1 MNIFALVDC
10 NNFYV
15 SCERVFNPGLNGK
28 PVIVLSNNDG
38 CAVALS
44 EEAKPYVTMGAP
56 IFECM
61 DIVKKHKIHLYSSN
75 YTLYADMSHRVHEV
89 LSQFS
94 PHIENYSIDESFLSL
109 DGFEKT
115 EHTAYGREIRAR
127 VLRWTGIPVSV
138 GIGPTK
144 TLAKIANKLAKK
156 NKMCQGVLDITN
168 HPRIDDFLASVEVRD
183 VWGVG
188 WQYTKFLRRH
198 GIKTALDLKKA
209 HDGFI
214 RKHMTVQGLRT
225 VWELRGISCIDLEE
239 AIPDKKQIVSSRSFG
254 KDIEDYKDVSEAI
267 ATYATRAAEKL
278 REQKSICGYISVW
291 VETNRFKPENP
302 QYSNIIS
309 CRLPE
314 PTAYTPILIKYALRL
329 LSRIYR
335 EGYVYKKA
343 GVALLNIV
351 PASDVQQNLFVRFDD
366 SKHRRLME
374 AMDRINGQW
383 GRETVRSGA
392 SGYERPWGMKR
403 AKISN
408 RYTTRWDE
416 LLRMSAAP
424 PVSKQNTSNTL

>member
-1 MNIFALVDC
+1 MTIFALVDC

-15 SCERVFNPGLNGK
+15 SCERVFNPGLNGR

-44 EEAKPYVTMGAP
+44 EEAKQFVSMGAP
-56 IFECM
+56 IFKFM
-61 DIVKKHKIHLYSSN
+61 GIVKKHNIHLYSSN

-109 DGFEKT
+109 DGFGKT
-115 EHTAYGREIRAR
+115 NLTAYGREIRAE

-156 NKMCQGVLDITN
+156 NKMCQGVLDITD
-168 HPRIDDFLASVEVRD
+168 HPRLDDFLASVEVED

-188 WQYTKFLRRH
+188 WQYTKLLSRH
-198 GIKTALDLKKA
+198 GIKTAHDLKNA
-209 HDGFI
+209 YDGFI
-214 RKHMTVQGLRT
+214 RKNMTVQGLRT
-225 VWELRGISCIDLEE
+225 VWELRGQSCIDLEE
-239 AIPDKKQIVSSRSFG
+239 AIPDKKEIVSSRSFG
-254 KDIEDYKDVSEAI
+254 KDVEDYTEVSEAI

-278 REQKSICGYISVW
+278 RAQKSICDHISVW
-291 VETNRFKPENP
+291 IETNRFKPENP
-302 QYSNIIS
+302 QYSNIMS

-314 PTAYTPILIKYALRL
+314 PTAYTPMLIKYALHL
-329 LSRIYR
+329 LSKIYR
-335 EGYVYKKA
+335 KGYAYKKA
-343 GVALLNIV
+343 GVALMNLA
-351 PASDVQQNLFVRFDD
+351 PACEVQQNLFTKFDH
-366 SKHRRLME
+366 SGHKRLTD
-374 AMDRINGQW
+374 AMDKINTQW

-392 SGYERPWGMKR
+392 SGYERPWGMRR
-403 AKISN
+403 ARISN

-416 LLRMSAAP
+416 LVTVRAGIEKL
-424 PVSKQNTSNTL
+424 

>member
-1 MNIFALVDC
+1 MNRIALVDC

-44 EEAKPYVTMGAP
+44 EEAKQYVSMGAP
-56 IFECM
+56 IFKCM
-61 DIVKKHKIHLYSSN
+61 DVVKKHKIHLYSSN
-75 YTLYADMSHRVHEV
+75 YTLYADMSCRVHEV

-94 PHIENYSIDESFLSL
+94 PCVENYSIDESFLSL
-109 DGFEKT
+109 EGFEK
-115 EHTAYGREIRAR
+115 HDLTAYGREIRAK
-127 VLRWTGIPVSV
+127 VLQWTGIPVSV

-144 TLAKIANKLAKK
+144 TLAKISNKLAKK

-168 HPRIDDFLASVEVRD
+168 HPRIDDFLVSVEVGD

-225 VWELRGISCIDLEE
+225 IWELRGTPCIDLEE
-239 AIPDKKQIVSSRSFG
+239 IIPDKKQIVSSRSFG

-278 REQKSICGYISVW
+278 RAQNSICDHISVW
-291 VETNRFKPENP
+291 IETNRFKPENP

-314 PTAYTPILIKYALRL
+314 PTAYTPMLIKYALHL
-329 LSRIYR
+329 LSRIYK
-335 EGYVYKKA
+335 EGYAYKKA

-351 PASDVQQNLFVRFDD
+351 PANEAQQNLFVKIDN

-383 GRETVRSGA
+383 GKETVRSGA
-392 SGYERPWGMKR
+392 SGYERRWGMRR
-403 AKISN
+403 AIVSP
-408 RYTTRWDE
+408 RYTTNWDE
-416 LLRMSAAP
+416 LMC
-424 PVSKQNTSNTL
+424 V